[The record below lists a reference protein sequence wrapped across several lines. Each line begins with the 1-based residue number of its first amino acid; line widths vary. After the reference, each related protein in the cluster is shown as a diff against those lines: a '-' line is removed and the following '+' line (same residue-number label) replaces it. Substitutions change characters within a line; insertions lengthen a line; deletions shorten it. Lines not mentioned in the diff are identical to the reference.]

1 MNKILYNV
9 IIFLFIFSS
18 ITKAQSQNLAT
29 QRQVALFTD
38 NLDRNNTN
46 SIYNPSNPENYDG
59 TPYYTDNFILGNV
72 YLENEV
78 ILSNVALRY
87 NAIADEIEHKETLTI
102 DDKEAKSLVRS
113 KDIYATIMKDTFVF
127 IPFKGYYL
135 VVFDGTNFSLLKKI
149 TKKYFPPR
157 KAKNTY
163 ERSTLAKFD
172 DRSTYNLYTKNGEMT
187 ELPKSKKKILK
198 VFGESSSLKP
208 LKNYIKEQ
216 NLDLNKE
223 KDLKKAIMYLDG
235 VQGAR
240 L

>member
-1 MNKILYNV
+1 M
-9 IIFLFIFSS
+9 
-18 ITKAQSQNLAT
+18 
-29 QRQVALFTD
+29 
-38 NLDRNNTN
+38 
-46 SIYNPSNPENYDG
+46 
-59 TPYYTDNFILGNV
+59 
-72 YLENEV
+72 

-87 NAIADEIEHKETLTI
+87 NAIADEIEHKETLTS
-102 DDKEAKSLVRS
+102 DDKEAKSLVKS

-198 VFGESSSLKP
+198 LFGERSTLKP
-208 LKNYIKEQ
+208 MKNYIKEQ

-235 VQGAR
+235 TQGAS